1 MIGYNN
7 NIHFNKSIGQG
18 YIEAVPKIVML
29 QKINSFIVYIC
40 LFFSVISPLTFVEPY
55 PQKIK

>member
-18 YIEAVPKIVML
+18 YVEAVPKIVMP

-40 LFFSVISPLTFVEPY
+40 SFFGVILPLTFVDPH